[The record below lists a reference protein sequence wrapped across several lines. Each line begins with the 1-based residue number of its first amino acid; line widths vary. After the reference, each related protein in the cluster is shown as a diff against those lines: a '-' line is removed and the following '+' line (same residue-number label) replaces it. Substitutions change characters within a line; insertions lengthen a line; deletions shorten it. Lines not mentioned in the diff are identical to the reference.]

1 MTHSQDGGLRF
12 VDASDL
18 DSRVLVLEDL
28 DVVNSNGDDLGEVDG
43 FLVDA
48 GSGRPRY
55 VLIDSGGWF
64 HSRRYAVPV
73 GFVHYDVG
81 LHALRVDLTRDTIN
95 RFPAFDERFD
105 SWSADRW
112 RQYDEGVTSA
122 ARPPSS
128 SVRDDAGVP
137 MATWWQSNA
146 WTEFGHATGRGD
158 IRRDYETEVAARRD
172 AAAEVSREDFGASR
186 EAMLARDDD
195 RVDADRVV
203 DDTGRAPR
211 YGERAQ
217 PGDVIGIESGGE
229 TTGIGDTAD
238 DEDTRRERAERDI
251 EDLDFDED
259 PRDRR

>member
-1 MTHSQDGGLRF
+1 MTHSHDGGLRF

-48 GSGRPRY
+48 DSGRPLY
-55 VLIDSGGWF
+55 VLVDSGGWF

-73 GFVHYDVG
+73 GLVHYDG
-81 LHALRVDLTRDTIN
+81 DLRALRVDLTRDTIN
-95 RFPAFDERFD
+95 RFPAFDEKFD

-112 RQYDEGVTSA
+112 RQYDQGVTSA

-128 SVRDDAGVP
+128 PLRDDAGVA

-146 WTEFGHATGRGD
+146 WTEFGHATGRRD
-158 IRRDYETEVAARRD
+158 IQRDYATEAAARRE
-172 AAAEVSREDFGASR
+172 AAEEVSREDFESPR
-186 EAMLARDDD
+186 EAILARDDD
-195 RVDADRVV
+195 RVDTSRAA

-217 PGDVIGIESGGE
+217 PGDVLGIESAGE
-229 TTGIGDTAD
+229 TTGIGETAE
-238 DEDTRRERAERDI
+238 DEDRRRERAERDI
-251 EDLDFDED
+251 EDLDLDED
-259 PRDRR
+259 RRDRR